1 MRYYLRCSL
10 IPTPKG
16 HKSYT
21 KSLQHDQCNSPNVCN
36 SQNKQTHATIK
47 QTTQLKLL
55 KNTAMYKAGKYLCKC
70 LWPLTDH
77 SQITQENSREN
88 TRIDIRENASDNN
101 RENTRGNTWGH
112 IRLRWLGRFWGLADS
127 IESILWMWRAG
138 GKVLSQGE
146 VVAAPNMAANPTGRP
161 PPLWFRM
168 LTQLFLPFITPMCS
182 PDKDIVKQQHCKK
195 SNDLASRSR
204 TLWVKQELCE

>member
-55 KNTAMYKAGKYLCKC
+55 ENTAMYTAGKYLCKC

-77 SQITQENSREN
+77 SPITHQSLKRTQERTQERTSERTPGEN

-138 GKVLSQGE
+138 VKFCPKGRWWQLQIWPQIPLVAHHPSDSGTRGQFRGRLLIFSARCISVLGIRYQ
-146 VVAAPNMAANPTGRP
+146 V
-161 PPLWFRM
+161 
-168 LTQLFLPFITPMCS
+168 Q
-182 PDKDIVKQQHCKK
+182 
-195 SNDLASRSR
+195 
-204 TLWVKQELCE
+204 